1 MAQLRVQGNF
11 YRTQAAG
18 KFWSDDTGMQTF
30 KILSEYMPDLNIH
43 EVPIGT
49 REEGSIA

>member
-1 MAQLRVQGNF
+1 MAQPRVQGNF

-18 KFWSDDTGMQTF
+18 KFWPDNTGMQTF
-30 KILSEYMPDLNIH
+30 KILSEYMPNLNIH
-43 EVPIGT
+43 EVPTGA